1 LQLTEDRDQ
10 QFLPVI
16 LHQVIYPGSLFYFSL
31 FWWRYRLINK
41 NKVAVTVDAHPAM
54 NFKTGTWSENG
65 ISKNSIVT
73 RRYLAG
79 ELVPNYFIL
88 KNVSFGLY
96 YLYSHCFDKGT
107 AANTHFSHDQQEYLK
122 NIKLFNDI
130 YFRFTPQFYYLNQD
144 GKDGVYLT
152 SAFTLSKLRFPLSI
166 QSIINKTIQTEV
178 PGSENFVWNISLIY
192 SFNKKYVEP

>member
-1 LQLTEDRDQ
+1 
-10 QFLPVI
+10 
-16 LHQVIYPGSLFYFSL
+16 
-31 FWWRYRLINK
+31 
-41 NKVAVTVDAHPAM
+41 M
-54 NFKTGTWSENG
+54 
-65 ISKNSIVT
+65 
-73 RRYLAG
+73 G
-79 ELVPNYFIL
+79 ELFNIFKSLGRDTAKQNDLRNNIAPEIIRCVISTVF
-88 KNVSFGLY
+88 Y
-96 YLYSHCFDKGT
+96 YRDRL
-107 AANTHFSHDQQEYLK
+107 ANTHFLTISSNIS

-130 YFRFTPQFYYLNQD
+130 YFRFTPQFYYLDQD